1 MLKTRHKNSSYP
13 RTTCQIASKAVI
25 QHETTMTGTN
35 SSKQNQGLLLV
46 QKPRILRAHV
56 RSTKRRFVRF
66 GNASNCK
73 NNFSDLHRIQKID
86 FELVQLDNG
95 LSVRPKER
103 KFAKDSQCDA
113 PSNSLNIDIDLKL
126 LQRRQQRIT
135 KHVNK
140 VLDEQLDQ
148 WESSSYDPENLAR
161 VSHSESFDSLK
172 DALARGRLD
181 ATAVYGKFESI

>member
-1 MLKTRHKNSSYP
+1 
-13 RTTCQIASKAVI
+13 
-25 QHETTMTGTN
+25 MTGTN

-56 RSTKRRFVRF
+56 KSTKQRFVRF
-66 GNASNCK
+66 GNTNNCASS
-73 NNFSDLHRIQKID
+73 FSDLQKID
-86 FELVQLDNG
+86 IQLVQRDNG
-95 LSVRPKER
+95 TSVRPRER
-103 KFAKDSQCDA
+103 RLAKDSECSA
-113 PSNSLNIDIDLKL
+113 SSNSTNIDIDLKL
-126 LQRRQQRIT
+126 RQRRQQRIT
-135 KHVNK
+135 KHINK
-140 VLDEQLDQ
+140 VLNEQLDQ